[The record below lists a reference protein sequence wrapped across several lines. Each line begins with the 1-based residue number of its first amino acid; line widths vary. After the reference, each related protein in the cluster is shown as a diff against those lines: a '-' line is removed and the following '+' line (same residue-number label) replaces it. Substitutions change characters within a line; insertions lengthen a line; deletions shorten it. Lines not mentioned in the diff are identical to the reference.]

1 MTVRREGRVE
11 KEKFPSLGEALDWIE
26 SRGRELERTAR
37 VGPVDTKLLG
47 RYEPA
52 QRVAARL
59 ELAGR
64 GGIDV
69 HGDGS
74 AVAYTGR
81 LRRRLVERRGKESAY
96 DALRR
101 ELNRRSA

>member
-1 MTVRREGRVE
+1 VTVRREGRVE
-11 KEKFPSLGEALDWIE
+11 KERFSSLEEALDWIE
-26 SRGRELERTAR
+26 SRSRSLEQTAR
-37 VGPVDTKLLG
+37 VGPIDTKLLG

-64 GGIDV
+64 GGVDV

-74 AVAYTGR
+74 VVAYTGR
-81 LRRRLVERRGKESAY
+81 LRRRQVERRGNETAY

-101 ELNRRSA
+101 ALNPRSA